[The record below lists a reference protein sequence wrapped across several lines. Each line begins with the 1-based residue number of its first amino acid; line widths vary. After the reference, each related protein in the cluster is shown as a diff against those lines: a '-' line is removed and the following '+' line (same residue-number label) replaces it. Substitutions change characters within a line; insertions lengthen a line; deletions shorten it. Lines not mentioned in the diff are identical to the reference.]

1 MADDHTPPA
10 VEAPITPT
18 SVQLMRRRGAANEWA
33 ELSPEPTIPDDPE
46 SKKEVAAKA
55 NSARKEID
63 EFLQSVLTTPNL
75 VVLAGSGCSLGNV
88 GGPSMADLWDKV
100 IAIDG
105 FQNVCSKINYSD
117 QDKWIENLLS
127 RCQMAADFLNDG
139 DKSLVASFLT
149 NAEEMIWKA
158 CTEFLAKADLEGH
171 KTFLRRMARRRMRSP
186 RLKVFTT
193 NYDLCFEAAAALIGI
208 TPIDGFSFTQPRRFD
223 PRFFAFDIVR
233 RAKGQDETH
242 DFVEGV
248 FQLLKIHGSVDWD
261 IKDEGILQSL
271 KPERPCLVYPASTKF
286 EQSYSQPHLEIMSQ
300 FQGILREPNTCLV
313 TVGFGYNDNH
323 LTGPILAAADS
334 NPSLRLLAVD
344 RSARAKSEDINSAY
358 SSLANRI
365 NRGEAEIAL
374 LQADFQQFAELI
386 PQLRALSP
394 AEQIARGFKQLTRE

>member
-1 MADDHTPPA
+1 MADNPTQPA
-10 VEAPITPT
+10 VEATIPPT
-18 SVQLMRRRGAANEWA
+18 SIQLMRRRGADNEWV
-33 ELSPEPTIPDDPE
+33 ELSPEPTTPDDLE
-46 SKKEVAAKA
+46 SQKEAAAKA
-55 NSARKEID
+55 KSARKEID

-75 VVLAGSGCSLGNV
+75 VVLAGSGCSLGDV
-88 GGPSMADLWDKV
+88 GGPSMSDLWKEA
-100 IAIDG
+100 IKIDG
-105 FQNVCSKINYSD
+105 FLAVCSAVKHSE
-117 QDKWIENLLS
+117 QDTWIENLLS
-127 RCQMAADFLNDG
+127 RCQMAADFLNEG
-139 DKSLVASFLT
+139 DKASVAAFLT
-149 NAEEMIWKA
+149 KAEEMIWKA
-158 CTEFLAKADLEGH
+158 CTDFIGTADLSGH

-193 NYDLCFEAAAALIGI
+193 NYDLCFETAAASIGI

-261 IKDEGILQSL
+261 IQDGAIIQSS
-271 KPERPCLVYPASTKF
+271 KPERPCLVYPASTKY

-313 TVGFGYNDNH
+313 TVGFGFNDNH
-323 LTGPILAAADS
+323 LTAPILAAADS

-344 RSARAKSEDINSAY
+344 RSARAKSEDTGSAY
-358 SSLANRI
+358 SGLSDRI
-365 NRGEAEIAL
+365 NRGEAEIAI
-374 LQADFQQFAELI
+374 LQADFGQFAELI